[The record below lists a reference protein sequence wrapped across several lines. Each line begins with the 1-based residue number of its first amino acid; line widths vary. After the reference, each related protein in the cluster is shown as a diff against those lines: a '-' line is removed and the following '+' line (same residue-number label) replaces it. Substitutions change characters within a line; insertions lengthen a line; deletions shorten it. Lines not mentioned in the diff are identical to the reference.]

1 MIAGVNV
8 IDILIGLVI
17 IALMA
22 MICFSIIKAVIKV
35 FILGLEIIAAAGLFG
50 VIAYAPFG
58 WIVSTL
64 LLLIIAAAVAILI
77 KNKFYEYRMRY
88 NHGN

>member
-17 IALMA
+17 IVLMA

-35 FILGLEIIAAAGLFG
+35 FLFGLEIIAAAGLFG
-50 VIAYAPFG
+50 VIVYAPFG

-64 LLLIIAAAVAILI
+64 LLLLLTAAAAILI